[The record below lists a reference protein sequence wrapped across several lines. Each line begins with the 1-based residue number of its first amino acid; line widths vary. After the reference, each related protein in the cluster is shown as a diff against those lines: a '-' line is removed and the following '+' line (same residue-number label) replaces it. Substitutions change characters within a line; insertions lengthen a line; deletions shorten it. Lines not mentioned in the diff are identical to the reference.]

1 MNKDEAKIILKNNSC
16 YEGYFFGKR
25 KSVSGELVF
34 NTGMVG
40 YVEALTDPSY
50 KGQILVLTYPLIGN
64 YGVPGD
70 SSEDKIWENFESEKI
85 QAAGLVV
92 SDYSFDYSFFEA
104 KKSLGQWLQ
113 VHDVP
118 GVFGI
123 DTRALTKEL
132 RTQGTMPSK
141 ILFENQNLP
150 FIDQNEFDL
159 VSQVTTKQLKIYPG
173 GAKTVL
179 LIDCGVKLSIL
190 RSLLKRNLT
199 VIRVPYDYDLT
210 QVKEKFDGVV
220 ISNGPGNPEICKK
233 TIHNIKNLLQGQLP
247 ILGICLGNQLLAL
260 ASGGSIYKLKFG
272 HRSQNQPCIETETS
286 RCYITSQNHSY
297 AVRPNL
303 PDDWKIWFF
312 NLNDQTIEGIRHK
325 TKPFFSVQFHPEANP
340 GPSDTNF
347 IFNDFMKLL

>member
-1 MNKDEAKIILKNNSC
+1 MNKDNAKIILKNNSC

-50 KGQILVLTYPLIGN
+50 KGQILVFTYPLIGN
-64 YGVPGD
+64 YGVPD
-70 SSEDKIWENFESEKI
+70 SSSENKLWEKFESEKI
-85 QAAGLVV
+85 QATGVVV
-92 SDYSFDYSFFEA
+92 SDYSFNYSFFEA
-104 KKSLGQWLQ
+104 KKSLGQWLKE
-113 VHDVP
+113 HDVP

-132 RTQGTMPSK
+132 RTHGTMPSK
-141 ILFENQNLP
+141 ILFESQDLP
-150 FIDQNEFDL
+150 FIDQDKFDL
-159 VSQVTTKQLKIYPG
+159 VSQVSIKKPILYKNGKKII
-173 GAKTVL
+173 L

-190 RSLLKRNLT
+190 RNLLKRNLT

-210 QVKEKFDGVV
+210 QVKEKIHGVV
-220 ISNGPGNPEICKK
+220 ISNGPGDPEMCQK
-233 TIHNIKNLLQGQLP
+233 TIHSIKKLLKAQVP
-247 ILGICLGNQLLAL
+247 TLGICLGNQLLAL
-260 ASGGSIYKLKFG
+260 AAGGSIYKLKFG
-272 HRSQNQPCIETETS
+272 HRSQNQPCVETKTS

-297 AVRPNL
+297 AVKPNL
-303 PDDWKIWFF
+303 PDDWQIWFF

-347 IFNDFMKLL
+347 IFNDFVKLL